1 MLISIYLS
9 IYLSKN
15 WREKCSYLFWLTI
28 AATLLQQQYTGYTQ
42 KTIHHS
48 FHSLQKS
55 FYVYK
60 RKQHQFPVVKRPI
73 LSSSSKPRGCYS
85 DSHHAQFLSGEII
98 PSKQKS
104 YGLMSVLWFTI
115 CPFSKALQSWHR
127 LQKVSTKLK
136 ESLSKGVV
144 SRGFNCCYHAP
155 FTMII
160 VWFSK

>member
-1 MLISIYLS
+1 MNITAGSLHYSMLISIYLS
-9 IYLSKN
+9 LSQKIEGRN
-15 WREKCSYLFWLTI
+15 AAIFFWLTI

-60 RKQHQFPVVKRPI
+60 RKATSV
-73 LSSSSKPRGCYS
+73 SSCKEAYSLFFLKAQGCYS

-115 CPFSKALQSWHR
+115 CPFSKAL
-127 LQKVSTKLK
+127 
-136 ESLSKGVV
+136 
-144 SRGFNCCYHAP
+144 
-155 FTMII
+155 
-160 VWFSK
+160 